1 MSKQPKPKQKFHK
14 AKLKPSQAY
23 QELSAKRK
31 ELTPSPWIAKLNKV
45 EDKAANEA
53 LQDAWLD
60 HTIQLNQHP
69 GVNFAYAL
77 PTRHDFYD

>member
-1 MSKQPKPKQKFHK
+1 MSEQPKPKQKFHK

-31 ELTPSPWIAKLNKV
+31 EIPPSLRIAKLYKE
-45 EDKAANEA
+45 EDKAIDEA
-53 LQDAWLD
+53 LQNAWLD
-60 HTIQLNQHP
+60 CTIQLNQHL
-69 GVNFAYAL
+69 GVNPAYAL

>member
-1 MSKQPKPKQKFHK
+1 MSEQPKPKQKFHK

-23 QELSAKRK
+23 QEISAKRK
-31 ELTPSPWIAKLNKV
+31 EVTPSPQIAKLHKG
-45 EDKAANEA
+45 EDKATDEA

-60 HTIQLNQHP
+60 RTIRFSKYP
-69 GVNFAYAL
+69 GVNPAYAL

>member
-1 MSKQPKPKQKFHK
+1 MSEQPKPKQKFHK

-23 QELSAKRK
+23 QEISAKRK
-31 ELTPSPWIAKLNKV
+31 EVTPSPRIAKLHKA
-45 EDKAANEA
+45 EDKAVDEV

-60 HTIQLNQHP
+60 HTIRFSKHP
-69 GVNFAYAL
+69 GVNPAYVL

>member
-1 MSKQPKPKQKFHK
+1 MSEQPKPKQKFHK

-23 QELSAKRK
+23 QEISVKRK
-31 ELTPSPWIAKLNKV
+31 EVTPSPRIAKLHKA
-45 EDKAANEA
+45 EDKATDEA

-60 HTIQLNQHP
+60 RTIRFSKHP
-69 GVNFAYAL
+69 GVNPTYAL

>member
-1 MSKQPKPKQKFHK
+1 MSEQPKPKQQFHK

-31 ELTPSPWIAKLNKV
+31 ELTPNPRIAKIHKA
-45 EDKAANEA
+45 EDKATDKACQE
-53 LQDAWLD
+53 AWLD
-60 HTIQLNQHP
+60 CTIRFNKRL
-69 GVNFAYAL
+69 GVNPAYAL